1 MIDEQLKI
9 MTKDVPGRQRFDS
22 WYEAVNQSHMGW
34 SLDNKD
40 DEIDGSIRMRGMDR
54 FRLSHCSCYSPCS
67 GSRSANQIVREKN
80 SYYAILTV
88 QKGYEVITR
97 RGVEQK
103 VSDND
108 IYLWDT
114 GENLSFRSFTAIEKN
129 TLFIEKGFMEELF
142 PQVTQMVGRVFNGKE
157 GLGPFIHS
165 NLMTLSS
172 HMDILDRNS
181 ASVITD
187 TTLEL
192 LSTWLLRLNPTTPT
206 GYRSEQFN
214 RISAYIIKNLNDP
227 DLSPGKIAEDFGI
240 SLRSLHQLFSSTE
253 SSVSQMIRQQRLEQ
267 CRQDIARNR
276 NTKQTITEIALQW
289 GFNDPSHFS
298 KCFKEKYKVS
308 PSQYMASLR
317 G

>member
-9 MTKDVPGRQRFDS
+9 MTKDVPGKQRFES
-22 WYEAVNQSHMGW
+22 WYEAVSQSHMGW
-34 SLDNKD
+34 SLNDKD
-40 DEIDGSIRMRGMDR
+40 DEIDGYIKMRGMDR
-54 FRLSHCSCYSPCS
+54 FRLSNCSCYSPCS
-67 GSRSANQIVREKN
+67 GSRSAPQIVREN
-80 SYYAILTV
+80 TSYYAILTV

-97 RGVEQK
+97 RGIDQK

-114 GENLSFRSFTAIEKN
+114 TENLSFRSYTAIEKN

-172 HMDILDRNS
+172 RMDILDRNS
-181 ASVITD
+181 ISIITD

-192 LSTWLLRLNPTTPT
+192 LSTWLLRLHPTIPT
-206 GYRSEQFN
+206 GYRSDLFN
-214 RISAYIIKNLNDP
+214 RISAYIMKNLNDP
-227 DLSPGKIAEDFGI
+227 DLSPRKIAKDFGI

-253 SSVSQMIRQQRLEQ
+253 TSVLQMIRQQRLER
-267 CRQDIARNR
+267 CRQEFSRNR
-276 NTKQTITEIALQW
+276 NSKLTITEIALQW

-298 KCFKEKYKVS
+298 RCFKEMYKVS
-308 PSQYMASLR
+308 PSQYMASLQE
-317 G
+317 